1 MGFICNEYRESDK
14 NTYNCAGL
22 ARCCEE
28 GAMHKQLDGRNV
40 FLQDPV
46 TNFHEAATRLY
57 KEVGH
62 EAHDFF
68 PADIYYQNSC
78 SINFALKKIEQIVD
92 ENVELLE
99 NDILKIF
106 WR

>member
-1 MGFICNEYRESDK
+1 
-14 NTYNCAGL
+14 
-22 ARCCEE
+22 
-28 GAMHKQLDGRNV
+28 MHKQLDGRNV

-62 EAHDFF
+62 EAHDLF

-78 SINFALKKIEQIVD
+78 SIDFALKKIEQIVH
-92 ENVELLE
+92 ENVE
-99 NDILKIF
+99 
-106 WR
+106 